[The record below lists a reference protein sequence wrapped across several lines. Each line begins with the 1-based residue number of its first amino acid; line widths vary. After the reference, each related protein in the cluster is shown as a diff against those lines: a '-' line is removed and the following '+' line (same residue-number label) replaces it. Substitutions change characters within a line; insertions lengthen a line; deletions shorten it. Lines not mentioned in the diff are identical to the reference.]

1 MKGTD
6 RPATK
11 TGTGVSCGNGG
22 AVESMESQKRF
33 PLFPRAPWEFRQKQ
47 ARFPHSHSSGD
58 ETVEKW
64 KTKSRFPTFPPP
76 SGGFRTK
83 KKPKAADC
91 VGEEKGHF
99 YRGKEGDI
107 SNEA

>member
-1 MKGTD
+1 
-6 RPATK
+6 
-11 TGTGVSCGNGG
+11 
-22 AVESMESQKRF
+22 
-33 PLFPRAPWEFRQKQ
+33 
-47 ARFPHSHSSGD
+47 
-58 ETVEKW
+58 VEKW